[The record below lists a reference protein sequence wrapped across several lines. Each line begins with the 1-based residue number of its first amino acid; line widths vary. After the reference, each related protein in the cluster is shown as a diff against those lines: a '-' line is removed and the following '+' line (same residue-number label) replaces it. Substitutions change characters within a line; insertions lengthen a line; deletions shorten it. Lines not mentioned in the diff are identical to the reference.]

1 MMRFVW
7 KKDVLSLI
15 TWSEELAAIGRE
27 PQKRFLSFAL
37 HLFRENLMMNLGQ
50 GKNGLVYLT
59 GEEEAFSSNFHPFIN
74 ESNIGTFV
82 EEFSLAHSHIEANG
96 NAKIVLLALALR
108 LIGLFR
114 R

>member
-1 MMRFVW
+1 
-7 KKDVLSLI
+7 
-15 TWSEELAAIGRE
+15 
-27 PQKRFLSFAL
+27 
-37 HLFRENLMMNLGQ
+37 MMNLGQ

-59 GEEEAFSSNFHPFIN
+59 GEEEAFSANFHPFID
-74 ESNIGTFV
+74 EITAGTFV

-96 NAKIVLLALALR
+96 NAKIIFLDLALR